1 MFREIELTRHTV
13 FFLQLLPL
21 VLLAG
26 ISSCNLT
33 ETPFKVKSKCTF
45 GSVEPDSSWCFHK
58 IGASGLSFLLPPTLK
73 AVEPEGYSIDS
84 YSRTFADSTGF
95 TVSFDYGPQIG
106 GGTMGGE
113 FSCVYVDTI
122 NISNREA
129 RIGYY
134 RRDSADKTVFYN
146 DITFYRSPPIYWRL
160 WQRTL
165 GNRRKT
171 IVRLRMTAPCPNRTD
186 CAVANG
192 MYRSVNLPWWY

>member
-1 MFREIELTRHTV
+1 
-13 FFLQLLPL
+13 
-21 VLLAG
+21 
-26 ISSCNLT
+26 
-33 ETPFKVKSKCTF
+33 
-45 GSVEPDSSWCFHK
+45 
-58 IGASGLSFLLPPTLK
+58 
-73 AVEPEGYSIDS
+73 
-84 YSRTFADSTGF
+84 
-95 TVSFDYGPQIG
+95 
-106 GGTMGGE
+106 MGGE

-146 DITFYRSPPIYWRL
+146 DITFYRSPLIYWRL
-160 WQRTL
+160 WQRIL

-171 IVRLRMTAPCPNRTD
+171 IVRLRMTARCPDRTD